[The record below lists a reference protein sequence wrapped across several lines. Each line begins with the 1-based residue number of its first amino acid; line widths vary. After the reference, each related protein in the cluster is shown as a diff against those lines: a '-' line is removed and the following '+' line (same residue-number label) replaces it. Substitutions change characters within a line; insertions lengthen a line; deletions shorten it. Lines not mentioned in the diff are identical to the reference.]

1 MFNEVNRLDNCR
13 NKKRTPEYKK
23 FYYISLSKIE
33 SRLVGR
39 LLSKNFSR
47 KYPAEKLITQNKMLM
62 RTDKIVFGCTLTEFK
77 AFTGAVSQN
86 TG

>member
-13 NKKRTPEYKK
+13 NKKERQSIRN
-23 FYYISLSKIE
+23 FISLSKVE

-47 KYPAEKLITQNKMLM
+47 KYPAEKLISQNKMLM